1 MGPIV
6 FRVPKTEQYLDL
18 NVTYLKLQFKIVN
31 ADGTNVGPEKSVS
44 MINGAYSLF
53 SDVQIMLNDRVVT
66 HDGGLYPFK
75 CEPENMV
82 NYNSETKNNSWLQCD
97 LYAEDEAGKKSNIDP
112 TLPNANSGLVRR
124 NNYTK
129 GSKMFPPPKT
139 DFRIKIESAQLY
151 IRKLELDS
159 SVLVAHAK
167 AMEKNT
173 AKYYFSRTELLS
185 LYIPRGHRTIIKDS
199 VFVGEIPKA
208 IVLALVDDDALSGNY
223 KKNPFNFKDYSLNYI
238 GVTIDNVHAQNSP
251 LIIDSRGDG
260 CEVYHGLYL
269 ARGLLYKNEG
279 IGIKRE
285 DFKNGNFICGFN
297 ISPEYGD
304 QTHLSLIKKG
314 SIKIEMRFDEALP
327 HNVNLIVYAVFDE
340 LLQVTKERHIEIDY

>member
-31 ADGTNVGPEKSVS
+31 ADGTNVGPEKSVL

-53 SDVQIMLNDRVVT
+53 SDVQITLYDRVVT

-75 CEPENMV
+75 CELENMV

-97 LYAEDEAGKKSNIDP
+97 LYAEDEAGKKANIDP
-112 TLPNANSGLVRR
+112 TLPDANSGLVRR

-129 GSKMFPPPKT
+129 GSKLVCAYSRLYSDVMRMNKIFINNTDLQIKLTRSKESFALVSPAENP

-185 LYIPRGHRTIIKDS
+185 LNIPRGHRTIIKDS
-199 VFVGEIPKA
+199 VFVGKIPKA

-223 KKNPFNFKDYSLNYI
+223 KKNPFDFKDYSLNYI

-251 LIIDSRGDG
+251 LLIDSRGDG

-285 DFKNGNFICGFN
+285 DFKNGYFICGFN
-297 ISPEYGD
+297 ISPEY
-304 QTHLSLIKKG
+304 
-314 SIKIEMRFDEALP
+314 
-327 HNVNLIVYAVFDE
+327 
-340 LLQVTKERHIEIDY
+340 VTN